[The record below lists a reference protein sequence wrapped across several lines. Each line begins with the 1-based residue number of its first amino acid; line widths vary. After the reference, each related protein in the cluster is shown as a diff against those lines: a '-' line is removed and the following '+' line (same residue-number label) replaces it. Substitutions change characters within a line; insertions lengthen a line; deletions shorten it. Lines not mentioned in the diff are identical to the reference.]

1 MKTKEKILE
10 TKPLK
15 KGSKI
20 KYWLKVYGKW
30 IVATVSTDKSVN
42 ELFYKTPTGEFI
54 FEFEVEDKISF
65 TTEYKP
71 INFPKNEKTRVN

>member
-1 MKTKEKILE
+1 MKVGE
-10 TKPLK
+10 
-15 KGSKI
+15 

-30 IVATVSTDKSVN
+30 IIGTVCADKSVN
-42 ELFYKTPTGEFI
+42 ELFFKTPNKEFI

-71 INFPKNEKTRVN
+71 INFQKNEKTRVN

>member
-1 MKTKEKILE
+1 MEVGE
-10 TKPLK
+10 
-15 KGSKI
+15 

-42 ELFYKTPTGEFI
+42 ELFFKTPTGEFI

-71 INFPKNEKTRVN
+71 INFPKNEKSLTFKN